1 MKAFKWNHV
10 KCTIHLNLK
19 SRGGGAMIHIENK
32 SIYVYCDGAAGRRKM
47 ELLRF
52 GSIQSHFNCELLT
65 W

>member
-1 MKAFKWNHV
+1 
-10 KCTIHLNLK
+10 
-19 SRGGGAMIHIENK
+19 MIHIENK